1 MNEMYSMTIVIHF
14 IATMAFL
21 GISAA
26 NILLLWGAKD
36 IRSYALRVRVFM
48 PMSTIAIFLLIFTGA
63 VLMAAKHLDF
73 TVENIIMIVFSVI
86 LIVLE
91 AKRYSLLKHAN
102 ISLDDILEIYRAK
115 AMKILAFELIGTMAI
130 AAWMML

>member
-21 GISAA
+21 GISTA

-36 IRSYALRVRVFM
+36 IRGYALRMRIFM
-48 PMSTIAIFLLIFTGA
+48 PMSTVAIFLLIFTGM

-73 TVENIIMIVFSVI
+73 TVENIAMIIFSV
-86 LIVLE
+86 VLTALE
-91 AKRYSLLKHAN
+91 IRRYSLLKHAN
-102 ISLDDILEIYRAK
+102 ISLDNILEIYRAK
-115 AMKILAFELIGTMAI
+115 AMRILVFELFATVAI
-130 AAWMML
+130 SAWMML